1 MQRPG
6 PVMEPTREQLVRHY
20 LDNPLSRSLV
30 IGEASECLSW
40 HRSHPMY
47 PSRDSLARYY
57 AAAQA
62 VLVETQGAFNRLE
75 AQQTRRDLHAEYAKR
90 LSYAGHIKQLAL
102 DALNTRT
109 EVAS

>member
-62 VLVETQGAFNRLE
+62 VLVETQGNVTRLE
-75 AQQTRRDLHAEYAKR
+75 QRQARRDLHAEYAKR
-90 LSYAGHIKQLAL
+90 LSFAGHIKQLAL
-102 DALNTRT
+102 DAMNTRT
-109 EVAS
+109 EEAS